1 MHITTEPPPNGVMAV
16 RHRGDRPK
24 HQRLVGIALLVV
36 VVLAAAAVVINRT
49 LLSSDDDR
57 PELQGIVDALVEGP
71 DAVAPGATAYVSG
84 PNGNW
89 VGAAGVADV
98 DSDAPMPPDARM
110 RIASVSKLYLATM
123 IFQLDQEGVLN
134 TGDTVEQWLPG
145 LLPYG
150 DDITIEHLLTNT
162 SGLIDDNDIDDAY
175 KAGTIDRYLDNV
187 EDDELLARFHDAV
200 ERLLADPSA
209 EVSPMLWIEL
219 ASWQPLLF
227 TPGTDSHHSNI
238 GFNIVGLI
246 AESATGHDLST
257 LYSQRIF
264 EPLGLE
270 HSAYEPQGPISGP
283 HAKGYEIVDG
293 KITADKTAENY
304 GKGADGGIV
313 TNAAELASFLG
324 SLMNGDLLDADHVA
338 QMQQWLFGGGMD
350 SGCGGTVH
358 VAVGTSNAY
367 RVYADVNSD
376 GSQVTALLLNGRIV
390 PGDIADA
397 AADASLAL
405 YCES

>member
-1 MHITTEPPPNGVMAV
+1 MHITTESLPDGVVAV
-16 RHRGDRPK
+16 RHRSDRSKRP
-24 HQRLVGIALLVV
+24 RRVGIAVM
-36 VVLAAAAVVINRT
+36 AAVALVAAGAVINRT
-49 LLSSDDDR
+49 LLTSDDDR
-57 PELQGIVDALVEGP
+57 SELQGIIEALVEGP
-71 DAVAPGATAYVSG
+71 DAVAPGATAYVGG
-84 PNGNW
+84 PNGTW

-98 DSDAPMPPDARM
+98 DSETPMPLDARM
-110 RIASVSKLYLATM
+110 RIASVSKLYLATV
-123 IFQLDQEGVLN
+123 IFQLDQEGVLD
-134 TGDTVEQWLPG
+134 TGDTVNQWLPG
-145 LLPYG
+145 LLPNG
-150 DDITIEHLLTNT
+150 ADITIEHLLTNT

-175 KAGTIDRYLDNV
+175 KGGTIDRYLDNV
-187 EDDELLARFHDAV
+187 EDDELLARFDDAAK
-200 ERLLADPSA
+200 RLLADPSA

-246 AESATGHDLST
+246 AERATGRDLSA
-257 LYSQRIF
+257 LYRQRLF

-270 HSAYEPQGPISGP
+270 QTAYEPQGPISGP

-293 KITADKTAENY
+293 TITAEKSAENY

-313 TNAAELASFLG
+313 TSAAELATFLR
-324 SLMNGDLLDADHVA
+324 SVMNGDLLDDDHVA
-338 QMQQWLFGGGMD
+338 QMREQLFGGGMN
-350 SGCGGTVH
+350 SGCASTVH
-358 VAVGTSNAY
+358 EAIGTNNAY

-376 GSQVTALLLNGRIV
+376 GSHVTALLLNGRIV